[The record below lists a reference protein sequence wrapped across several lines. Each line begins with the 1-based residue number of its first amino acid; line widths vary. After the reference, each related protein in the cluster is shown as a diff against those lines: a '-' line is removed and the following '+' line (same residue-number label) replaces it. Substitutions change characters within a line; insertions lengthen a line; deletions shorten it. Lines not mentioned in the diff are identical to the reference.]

1 MLCRSLPPHMHSR
14 RNHHNEYRHIPMNQ
28 KGMVRVMRTAIRI
41 VLFLVKLALKILLLP
56 VIAALTLAQ
65 WISFVA
71 VCVTSGVFRLLGSI
85 FIGTAVL
92 SYAFGLYP
100 ISEMWHLLA
109 IGAAIFL
116 VPEVGEWLILRIADL
131 NYLARHWLVS

>member
-1 MLCRSLPPHMHSR
+1 
-14 RNHHNEYRHIPMNQ
+14 
-28 KGMVRVMRTAIRI
+28 MRTAIRI